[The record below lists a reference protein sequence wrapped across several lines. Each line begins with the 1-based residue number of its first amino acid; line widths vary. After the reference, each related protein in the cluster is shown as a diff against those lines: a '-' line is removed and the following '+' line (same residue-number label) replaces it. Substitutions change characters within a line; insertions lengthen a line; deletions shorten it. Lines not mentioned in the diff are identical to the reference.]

1 MNRASLFLI
10 LIAFGTL
17 WGLTIPLTKV
27 AVSSGHHPFGLIFW
41 QFMLS
46 AVVLFA
52 LIKVRRSRIVID
64 RAHVLFF
71 TVIAFTGTLLPNTAS
86 YFAAFHLPAGVM
98 ALVIAL
104 VPMFSLLVA
113 LTLRFERFQLKRLA
127 GVVLGACAIA
137 LLVLPDTSLPDPSK
151 AIFVMVA
158 LIAPMFYG
166 VEGNYLSVRQPADS
180 GPVATLFGASCVG
193 AIISLPLT
201 LVSGTFINPIHSGLG
216 PSELALIANI
226 GLHLVAYVG
235 YIWLVK
241 QAGPVFA
248 AQVAYIVTPAGI
260 LLSMLLLDEQPSTF
274 IWLALM
280 ILLVGLFLVQPR
292 QNAARQSV

>member
-1 MNRASLFLI
+1 MNRAALFLI

-46 AVVLFA
+46 TVVLFV
-52 LIKVRRSRIVID
+52 LIKMRGSKVIID
-64 RAHVLFF
+64 QSHVLFF

-104 VPMFSLLVA
+104 VPMCSLLVA
-113 LTLRFERFQLKRLA
+113 LTLRLEGFQFSRLT
-127 GVVLGACAIA
+127 GVILGGAAIA

-151 AIFVMVA
+151 AIFVLVA

-166 VEGNYLSVRQPADS
+166 IEGNYLAIKQPAGT
-180 GPVATLFGASCVG
+180 GPVATLFGASVIG
-193 AIISLPLT
+193 ALVSLPLT
-201 LVSGTFINPIHSGLG
+201 LISDTFINPFESGIG
-216 PSELALIANI
+216 KSELALMTTIS
-226 GLHLVAYVG
+226 LHIIAYVG
-235 YIWLVK
+235 YIWLVD
-241 QAGPVFA
+241 QAGPVFS
-248 AQVAYIVTPAGI
+248 AQIAYIVTPAGI
-260 LLSMLLLDEQPSTF
+260 ILSIILLGERPSAF
-274 IWLALM
+274 IWIALV

-292 QNAARQSV
+292 QKNPA